1 MLITIAAFLLALLIA
16 LGLMPLMSVL
26 ARRIGLVDHP
36 DKHRKLHVNAI
47 PMVGGPTIFIATPL
61 AAISMIW
68 LGMQYG
74 PLLNGWTDWISAW
87 VPMNWTRADV
97 YLVGDDLIELAG
109 LWVAAFVLLLVGLA
123 DDRFGIRGRQKL
135 LGQIL
140 TATILVIFGYHFD
153 HVTAI
158 GMRFEF
164 GIFAVLI
171 VYFWVVAAINSV
183 NLLDGADGI
192 ASTIG
197 IVMSL
202 ALCAMALI
210 QGRIPDAIVA
220 ASIAGSL
227 LGFLRFNFPPAKAYL
242 GDSGSM
248 LIGLL
253 LSALAIRCAFKQPS
267 AYAFFAPIALLAI
280 PFIDTAA
287 AIIRR
292 RLTGRSIFTVDRGHL
307 HHALMK
313 RGYSPRVSLLW
324 VALLCMTTAAGGVM
338 ALAYRQ
344 SEYALVSIGIVVVV
358 MMFFRI
364 FGVAEYQLIAGRAN
378 SAAKSMFRLGS
389 KKPLAEILEST
400 VHVQG
405 TRDWQDVWKLLCDF
419 ADEHCLNQMTLDLNA
434 PWLHESFHATRRR
447 SDVKRGEASEWFSL
461 IPLIVGTQ
469 SFGRVEIHG
478 GFEEKYRH
486 AEVIRNLL
494 KVTEDIERSLLE
506 PQTVTLPQSKSQE
519 SPVENVRDSS
529 VRDSTLTEDSD
540 DSVVVSSTAGE
551 RR

>member
-1 MLITIAAFLLALLIA
+1 MIITIAAFLLALLIA
-16 LGLMPLMSVL
+16 LALMPLMSVL

-47 PMVGGPTIFIATPL
+47 PMVGGPTIFIAAPV

-68 LGMQYG
+68 LGLRFG
-74 PLLNGWTDWISAW
+74 PTLNEWTDKLSVW
-87 VPMNWTRADV
+87 VPLDWTRADV
-97 YLVGDDLIELAG
+97 YLMRADIVELFG
-109 LWVAAFVLLLVGLA
+109 LWLASLVLLLVGLA

-140 TATILVIFGYHFD
+140 TATVLVMFGYHFD
-153 HVTAI
+153 HFVAM
-158 GMRFEF
+158 GMKFEF
-164 GIFAVLI
+164 GVFAVLI
-171 VYFWVVAAINSV
+171 VYLWVVAAINSV

-202 ALCAMALI
+202 ALCAMALL
-210 QGRIPDAIVA
+210 QGHIPDAIVA
-220 ASIAGSL
+220 AAVAGSL
-227 LGFLRFNFPPAKAYL
+227 IGFLRFNFPPAKAYL

-253 LSALAIRCAFKQPS
+253 LSALAIRCTLKQPS
-267 AYAFFAPIALLAI
+267 AYAFFAPLALLAI

-287 AIIRR
+287 AIVRR

-313 RGYSPRVSLLW
+313 RGYSPRISLLW
-324 VALLCMTTAAGGVM
+324 VALLCMTTAAGAVM
-338 ALAYRQ
+338 SLAYRQ
-344 SEYALVSIGIVVVV
+344 SEYALVSIGIVLVV
-358 MMFFRI
+358 MIAFRI
-364 FGVAEYQLIAGRAN
+364 FGVAEYQLIARRAN
-378 SAAKSMFRLGS
+378 SAAKSMFRLTS
-389 KKPLAEILEST
+389 RDQMADVLESM

-405 TRDWQDVWKLLCDF
+405 NRDWQEVWKLLCDF
-419 ADEHCLNQMTLDLNA
+419 AEEHRLHQITLDLNA

-461 IPLIVGTQ
+461 IPLVVGTR

-478 GFEEKYRH
+478 GFGEKFCH
-486 AEVIRNLL
+486 ADVTRNLL
-494 KVTEDIERSLLE
+494 KVTEDIERFLLE
-506 PQTVTLPQSKSQE
+506 PQMVTLPQAPPSLE
-519 SPVENVRDSS
+519 EIIGDASS
-529 VRDSTLTEDSD
+529 RADVSIDELRVVGMTASED
-540 DSVVVSSTAGE
+540 
-551 RR
+551 R